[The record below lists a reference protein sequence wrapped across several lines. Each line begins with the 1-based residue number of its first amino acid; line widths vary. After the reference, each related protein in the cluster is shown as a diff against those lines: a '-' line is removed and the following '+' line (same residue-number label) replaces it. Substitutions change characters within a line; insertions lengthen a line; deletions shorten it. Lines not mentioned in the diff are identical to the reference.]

1 MFAGQLRRDFCEVQ
15 SERPNWPP
23 FIMSSKVNEVNA
35 FVKLGWPDTDAALG
49 GSSPTVREGV
59 GGDKHAPTLL
69 AWLLPP
75 SI

>member
-35 FVKLGWPDTDAALG
+35 FVKLGWPDYSPGVA
-49 GSSPTVREGV
+49 SSSVILI
-59 GGDKHAPTLL
+59 D
-69 AWLLPP
+69 
-75 SI
+75 